1 MPKKYFTKLQSAL
14 KRKLDDFSNSPCV
27 LVFQSSNNNEDENLL
42 KKNSCCKKHE
52 LEGPPPKSIKI
63 ILKSLQL

>member
-42 KKNSCCKKHE
+42 KKT
-52 LEGPPPKSIKI
+52 LAVKST
-63 ILKSLQL
+63 SLRGHLQNQSKLF